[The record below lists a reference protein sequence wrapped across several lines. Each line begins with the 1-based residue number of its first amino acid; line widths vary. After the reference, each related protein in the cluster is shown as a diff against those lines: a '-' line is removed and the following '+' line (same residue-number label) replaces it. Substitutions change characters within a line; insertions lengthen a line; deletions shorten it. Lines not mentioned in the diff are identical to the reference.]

1 MTRKDYHR
9 IAKALGQARAAT
21 STTEGRCGVNAA
33 TEEMARALQRDNPL
47 FKRQTFLKAVWDYT
61 KDAEGQRDLSILEA
75 PDLPGP
81 LFGGESS

>member
-33 TEEMARALQRDNPL
+33 TEEM
-47 FKRQTFLKAVWDYT
+47 KAVWDYT